1 MPRCTQGR
9 KRCHHHLQTYFKRL
23 MNGGTHR
30 SRMQVLRPLVQWRFA
45 SMPRSSPRTSD
56 SLLQLDLLP
65 AGATKKHAAPA
76 ESVAWCCVLLWCFAE
91 LEAPDSRT
99 HIGKQVGGGSFL
111 LGEHPISHFLLCLE
125 RKWGSHKWGVP
136 LTPPSLKRT
145 QKQ

>member
-1 MPRCTQGR
+1 M
-9 KRCHHHLQTYFKRL
+9 
-23 MNGGTHR
+23 
-30 SRMQVLRPLVQWRFA
+30 
-45 SMPRSSPRTSD
+45 PRTSD
-56 SLLQLDLLP
+56 FLLQLDLLP

-99 HIGKQVGGGSFL
+99 HIGKQVGGT
-111 LGEHPISHFLLCLE
+111 PHFLLCLE